1 MGFVGYTSKI
11 LKISTQPYLIKV
23 LGVLHYGFDD
33 STVVMEGT
41 KIKRSCDDSEYDGAR
56 PIGEGNSFDASH
68 SKWFKILAQF
78 VHGLG
83 FPRWEE
89 SSESDLVG

>member
-1 MGFVGYTSKI
+1 M
-11 LKISTQPYLIKV
+11 
-23 LGVLHYGFDD
+23 GVLHYGFDD

-83 FPRWEE
+83 FPIPAVSKSAAT
-89 SSESDLVG
+89 SSSITAVFKSAEKKTLQ